1 MTSIQPTGRQTN
13 RQRQTTDNP
22 LSSFTLSFF
31 PFFSFFIFFCAK
43 ISEKCDIQQTTTTT
57 TDSSC
62 VIQFIKIIVLYDDE
76 NEEIIITEKAHHIMP
91 KESILAE
98 VLSASVG
105 GAFSASALYPLEV
118 LKTKMQAKSND
129 NDDSNDGNGDDNESN
144 EMVDDVKQGTSS
156 NSTSSTSSDEGSDDL
171 EDFPGSS
178 HNDNATSSQ
187 PKSISALSYAKELY
201 EQQGIAPF
209 YAGIETSAFQS
220 ATEKALYFFAYT
232 AFKNVYTFFAG
243 NRQMGATV
251 NLLLGCMAEWAH
263 LPITL
268 PLDCWTTQIQT
279 GDNGNKGPL
288 AILMTMLSE
297 GDGIRGMY
305 KGIQAYT
312 ILCLKPAIQYTVFE
326 QIKSIMLVRK
336 RLASA
341 RSSGKSRNQTE
352 TLSAME
358 AFLLGMFARTV
369 ATIVTFP
376 YLRAKVVL
384 QSQKKDDFNGDI
396 NSNSKPNIPSMIAKM
411 YVSGGLGECFQGLGP
426 ELTRGVFSAALM
438 MTMKEKIS
446 FVVRKA
452 LNE

>member
-1 MTSIQPTGRQTN
+1 
-13 RQRQTTDNP
+13 
-22 LSSFTLSFF
+22 
-31 PFFSFFIFFCAK
+31 
-43 ISEKCDIQQTTTTT
+43 
-57 TDSSC
+57 
-62 VIQFIKIIVLYDDE
+62 
-76 NEEIIITEKAHHIMP
+76 MP

-98 VLSASVG
+98 VVSASIG

-118 LKTKMQAKSND
+118 LKTKMQAKSKDDDNNEQNND
-129 NDDSNDGNGDDNESN
+129 NGNKDATRRTDTSSSSNTSSSVSN
-144 EMVDDVKQGTSS
+144 EDCND
-156 NSTSSTSSDEGSDDL
+156 SDEGSDDI
-171 EDFPGSS
+171 EVISKDEQHQEIIKNA
-178 HNDNATSSQ
+178 HNNSLITSTNASTSTKNTKT
-187 PKSISALSYAKELY
+187 KSKSAVAYAKELY
-201 EQQGIAPF
+201 QQQGIAPF

-243 NRQMGATV
+243 NQQMGATV

-288 AILMTMLSE
+288 AILMTMLNE
-297 GDGIRGMY
+297 GDGIKGMY

-326 QIKSIMLVRK
+326 QVKSIMLVRK
-336 RLASA
+336 RLAASA
-341 RSSGKSRNQTE
+341 SGGSGKKTSQAE

-358 AFLLGMFARTV
+358 AFFLGMLARTV
-369 ATIVTFP
+369 ATIATFP

-384 QSQKKDDFNGDI
+384 QSQKKSETNNNGDK
-396 NSNSKPNIPSMIAKM
+396 NNKPNIPSMIAKM
-411 YVSGGLGECFQGLGP
+411 YLSGGLGECFQGIGP

-438 MTMKEKIS
+438 MMMKEKIS

-452 LNE
+452 FDE